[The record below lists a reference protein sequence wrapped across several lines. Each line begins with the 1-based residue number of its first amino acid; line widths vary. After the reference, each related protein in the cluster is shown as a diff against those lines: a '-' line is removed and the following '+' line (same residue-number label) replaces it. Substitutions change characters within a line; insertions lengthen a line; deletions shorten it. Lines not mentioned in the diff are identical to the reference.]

1 MIEAPDTQKP
11 SKPSF
16 RTPPMKDAIVNVLR
30 DRIIDGTYR
39 FGLRISDKLI
49 ADELQT
55 SRTPVRE
62 ALLQLRSEGLVEI
75 RPQSGTFV
83 FQPTSEEVAEI
94 CQARGQYE
102 SGAMQLV
109 AREAA
114 AALADDLRMVVDET
128 EDALRTFDFAAC
140 ERLDTRFHETIV
152 MASHNKY
159 LIESYVR
166 LSGMVRALRHR
177 LPQSVERVRR
187 AVVQHRLIVSMVD
200 DGKMVEASRELI
212 EHVDGVNS
220 MLRDEG
226 SLEISSEMR
235 DVQEGPRRVRR

>member
-1 MIEAPDTQKP
+1 MPL
-11 SKPSF
+11 
-16 RTPPMKDAIVNVLR
+16 MKDAIANVLR

-39 FGLRISDKLI
+39 FGIRISDKLI

-62 ALLQLRSEGLVEI
+62 ALLQLRSEGMIEI
-75 RPQSGTFV
+75 RPQSGTFI

-94 CQARGQYE
+94 CQARGQFE

-109 AREAA
+109 AREAV
-114 AALADDLRMVVDET
+114 AALADDLRIIVDET
-128 EDALRTFDFAAC
+128 EEALRTYDFAAC

-166 LSGMVRALRHR
+166 LSGKVRALRHR

-187 AVVQHRLIVSMVD
+187 AVVQHRLIVSMVE

-212 EHVDGVNS
+212 EHVDGVNT
-220 MLRDEG
+220 MLRGEG
-226 SLEISSEMR
+226 SLEISQETGDM
-235 DVQEGPRRVRR
+235 QEGRRKVRQ